1 MIEKFEI
8 GIVIL
13 GYVVRNTIL
22 GESLINWIDQLYG
35 IPQPPVFDLN
45 TVVREKI
52 YQIINKYNLTNLQN
66 INIDLQ
72 DLSNLQPMFDLIR
85 DARLNNPLG
94 EAPEEDLI
102 FIHYINGLH
111 TQQIIK
117 DIKTVFP
124 NVDLS
129 TPWDNAV
136 TQKAILQTLLFLDN
150 QDDYIYAN
158 TTLEH
163 LGSHEAY
170 LELERLTH
178 IVPTYQTRL
187 RETFDAAHRPIKF
200 TQRKFLNVSLS
211 DLLTSRTSFIDV
223 AKNFATGL
231 YNFFKGYMSTPSVV
245 ETPLDTTSLNGNNV
259 QNRRVLGV
267 N

>member
-1 MIEKFEI
+1 MVEKFEI

-13 GYVVRNTIL
+13 GYVIRNTIL

-35 IPQPPVFDLN
+35 TPRPPVFDLD

-52 YQIINKYNLTNLQN
+52 HKIINKYHLIGLQN

-72 DLSNLQPMFDLIR
+72 NLSNLLPMFNSIMNERLTNP
-85 DARLNNPLG
+85 AR
-94 EAPEEDLI
+94 EDLI
-102 FIHYINGLH
+102 FINYIFGLDAQQTIDRLRTTFPHVDFH
-111 TQQIIK
+111 TSFRTPENETAIRQ
-117 DIKTVFP
+117 DIELLPSPQAKIDEIHLLMKV
-124 NVDLS
+124 N
-129 TPWDNAV
+129 TPENYLG
-136 TQKAILQTLLFLDN
+136 LQRR
-150 QDDYIYAN
+150 A
-158 TTLEH
+158 
-163 LGSHEAY
+163 
-170 LELERLTH
+170 RV
-178 IVPTYQTRL
+178 VPAYQTAL
-187 RETFDAAHRPIKF
+187 REVFDASHTPIKF

-211 DLLTSRTSFIDV
+211 DLLTSRTNFTHV
-223 AKNFATGL
+223 VKNFATGL